1 MPLLLQGVLE
11 RDGGLPWELVIH
23 ITTYMINQITFLLS
37 VLLKNVDYLLIAKPV
52 LQLTTWRSAA
62 TEWPLGVLPV
72 VGSLH

>member
-1 MPLLLQGVLE
+1 ML
-11 RDGGLPWELVIH
+11 WELVILMGKLTH
-23 ITTYMINQITFLLS
+23 DKSDSVTYEHMS
-37 VLLKNVDYLLIAKPV
+37 VLSKNVDYLLIAKPV